1 MRIFLICNILLCLT
15 FVSFAQTAD
24 TLKSGKVKPYLI
36 PNTQIL
42 ITPPAHFKFVEKI
55 NGFIHLGS
63 SASITATAV
72 DGTSYLQVAEGL
84 TPEYFKTQ
92 NAILISCEDVKTA
105 SGMEGK
111 LYTLSFQTTS
121 NDTSKKVLQFERMMF
136 FTGDYNRTI
145 WLNANYPALLKKLLY
160 SVMRESLLTVKFN
173 DSKENNK

>member
-1 MRIFLICNILLCLT
+1 MT
-15 FVSFAQTAD
+15 FASYAQTAD

-36 PNTQIL
+36 PNTEIL

-84 TPEYFKTQ
+84 TSEYFNTQ
-92 NAILISCEDVKTA
+92 NAVLISCEDVKTA
-105 SGMEGK
+105 LGMEGK

-145 WLNANYPALLKKLLY
+145 WLTANYPALLKKLLY
-160 SVMRESLLTVKFN
+160 PVLRESLLTVKFN
-173 DSKENNK
+173 DSK